1 MERKRE
7 MERRQRENR
16 RRKRGGRRWDAERM
30 SERETGPLPASFS
43 RL

>member
-16 RRKRGGRRWDAERM
+16 RRKRGGRRWDAER